1 MCYKINK
8 IINKGED
15 NMNYLS
21 DLYNAVQLYNTT
33 HKEKANEVILG
44 ISCYRFIKNRIRH
57 MSEWQPVFDDKGILR
72 EVLGLQIK
80 IDYFC
85 PNLIEV
91 RRNVYLNDP
100 LGYIWLNK
108 EEMKKEVDDELSALM
123 DNDLKYLH
131 SWIKFEEYYN
141 NRKDKEE

>member
-1 MCYKINK
+1 
-8 IINKGED
+8 
-15 NMNYLS
+15 MNYLA
-21 DLYNAVQLYNTT
+21 DLYNAKELYNVS

-44 ISCYRFIKNRIRH
+44 ISVYRFIKNRIRH
-57 MSEWQPVFDDKGILR
+57 MNWDAKFDDKGILR
-72 EVLGLQIK
+72 EILGLQIK

-100 LGYIWLNK
+100 LGFIWLSK
-108 EEMKKEVDDELSALM
+108 EEIESSIPNDELSALM

-131 SWIKFEEYYN
+131 SWIKFEEYYKN
-141 NRKDKEE
+141 NKDKEE

>member
-1 MCYKINK
+1 
-8 IINKGED
+8 
-15 NMNYLS
+15 MNYLS

-44 ISCYRFIKNRIRH
+44 IQCYRFIKNRVRH
-57 MSEWQPVFDDKGILR
+57 MNWDAKFDDKNILR

-91 RRNVYLNDP
+91 RRNPYLNDP
-100 LGYIWLNK
+100 IGYIWLNK
-108 EEMKKEVDDELSALM
+108 EEIESAIPNDELSALI
-123 DNDLKYLH
+123 DNDLKDLH
-131 SWIKFEEYYN
+131 KFLKFEEYYKN
-141 NRKDKEE
+141 NKDKEE

>member
-1 MCYKINK
+1 
-8 IINKGED
+8 
-15 NMNYLS
+15 MNYLS

-44 ISCYRFIKNRIRH
+44 ISCYRFIKNRIKH

-72 EVLGLQIK
+72 QVLGLQIK

-91 RRNVYLNDP
+91 KHNPYLYDP
-100 LGYIWLNK
+100 LGFIWLSEEEIESAIPNDELCTLIDDDLKDLHKFLEFERYYEDRNNK
-108 EEMKKEVDDELSALM
+108 EE
-123 DNDLKYLH
+123 
-131 SWIKFEEYYN
+131 
-141 NRKDKEE
+141 

>member
-1 MCYKINK
+1 M
-8 IINKGED
+8 D
-15 NMNYLS
+15 YLS
-21 DLYNAVQLYNTT
+21 DLHNAVQLYNTT

-57 MSEWQPVFDDKGILR
+57 MNWDAKYDNKGILR

-100 LGYIWLNK
+100 LGYIWLSK
-108 EEMKKEVDDELSALM
+108 EEIESAIPNDELSALI
-123 DNDLKYLH
+123 DNDLKELH
-131 SWIKFEEYYN
+131 SWIEFEEYYKN
-141 NRKDKEE
+141 NKDKEE

>member
-1 MCYKINK
+1 
-8 IINKGED
+8 
-15 NMNYLS
+15 MNYLS

-44 ISCYRFIKNRIRH
+44 ISCYRFIKNRIKH

-80 IDYFC
+80 IDYFR

-100 LGYIWLNK
+100 IDFIWLS
-108 EEMKKEVDDELSALM
+108 EEEIKKEVDDKLSEM
-123 DNDLKYLH
+123 IDDDLKDLH
-131 SWIKFEEYYN
+131 KFLEFERYYENKN
-141 NRKDKEE
+141 NKEE

>member
-1 MCYKINK
+1 
-8 IINKGED
+8 
-15 NMNYLS
+15 MNYLA
-21 DLYNAVQLYNTT
+21 DLYNAKELYNVS

-44 ISCYRFIKNRIRH
+44 ISVYRFIKNRIRH
-57 MSEWQPVFDDKGILR
+57 MNWDAKFDNKGILR
-72 EVLGLQIK
+72 EVLGLNIK

-85 PNLIEV
+85 QNLIEV

-100 LGYIWLNK
+100 IGFIWLS
-108 EEMKKEVDDELSALM
+108 EEEIELAIPNDELSALI

-131 SWIKFEEYYN
+131 SWIEFEKYYN

>member
-1 MCYKINK
+1 
-8 IINKGED
+8 
-15 NMNYLS
+15 MNYLS

-57 MSEWQPVFDDKGILR
+57 MNWDAKFDDKGILR
-72 EVLGLQIK
+72 EVLGLNIK

-100 LGYIWLNK
+100 IGYIWLNK
-108 EEMKKEVDDELSALM
+108 EEIESAIPNDELSTLI
-123 DNDLKYLH
+123 DNDLKDLH
-131 SWIKFEEYYN
+131 NFLKFEEYYKN
-141 NRKDKEE
+141 NKDKEE

>member
-1 MCYKINK
+1 M
-8 IINKGED
+8 

-44 ISCYRFIKNRIRH
+44 IQCYRFIKNRIKH
-57 MSEWQPVFDDKGILR
+57 MSEWNPVYDNKGILR
-72 EVLGLQIK
+72 QVLGLNIK

-85 PNLIEV
+85 QNLIEV

-100 LGYIWLNK
+100 IGYIWLSK
-108 EEMKKEVDDELSALM
+108 EEVELTIPNDKLSEM
-123 DNDLKYLH
+123 IDNDLKDLH
-131 SWIKFEEYYN
+131 SWIEFEKYYEDRN
-141 NRKDKEE
+141 NKEE

>member
-1 MCYKINK
+1 M
-8 IINKGED
+8 
-15 NMNYLS
+15 NMNYLT

-44 ISCYRFIKNRIRH
+44 IQCYRFIKNRIRH
-57 MSEWQPVFDDKGILR
+57 MNWDAKFDDKNILR

-91 RRNVYLNDP
+91 KRNPYLNDP
-100 LGYIWLNK
+100 LDFIWLNE
-108 EEMKKEVDDELSALM
+108 EEMKKEVDDELSKM
-123 DNDLKYLH
+123 IDDDLKDLH
-131 SWIKFEEYYN
+131 SFLEFEKYYEDRN
-141 NRKDKEE
+141 NKEE

>member
-1 MCYKINK
+1 
-8 IINKGED
+8 
-15 NMNYLS
+15 MNYLS

-57 MSEWQPVFDDKGILR
+57 MNWDAKFDDKGILR

-91 RRNVYLNDP
+91 KRNPYLHDP
-100 LGYIWLNK
+100 LGYIWLSK
-108 EEMKKEVDDELSALM
+108 EEIESAIPNDELSTLI
-123 DNDLKYLH
+123 DNDLKDLH
-131 SWIKFEEYYN
+131 SWIKFEEYYKN
-141 NRKDKEE
+141 NKDKEE